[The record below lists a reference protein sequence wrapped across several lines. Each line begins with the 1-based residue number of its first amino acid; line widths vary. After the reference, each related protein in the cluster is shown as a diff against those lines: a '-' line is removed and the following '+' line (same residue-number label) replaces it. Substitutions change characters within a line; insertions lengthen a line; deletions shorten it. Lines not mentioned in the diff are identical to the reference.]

1 LTFTNLTVRIVRVM
15 QYQLSGRPL
24 LDTEADAQLFV
35 DREDELRALEYALAA
50 GMNAL
55 VVGERGSGVTS
66 LLRHIAYRRRVR
78 DSGLLAVVDGR
89 LASDAQ
95 GLLDIVFEKLTGDSR
110 TVTEPG
116 DFAAALASINSS
128 LYGRKV
134 PVRRENALRLL
145 DVFGQIKEELGGR
158 RGTVILDGVPD
169 SEVGYTLFGKLRD
182 ELWELPIAWLVG
194 IGPNEEAT
202 LTRPP
207 ADAFFEQTIS
217 IKPLGPVAAMDL
229 VAKRVPD
236 GTLDRSQ
243 LETLAA
249 LGEGNPR
256 SILAAAREY
265 LQLHKS
271 FDEQSATKAA
281 MQVRLG
287 SLGLSAAALAAEL
300 ARLGAASASDAT
312 LLHNLGWSR
321 SRATQVLKEL
331 EAAGLATGVPEP
343 APGGGRRKIY
353 RLVSDV
359 VS

>member
-1 LTFTNLTVRIVRVM
+1 M

-55 VVGERGSGVTS
+55 VVGDRGSGVTS
-66 LLRHIAYRRRVR
+66 LLRHIAYRRRAR

-89 LASDAQ
+89 LAIDAP
-95 GLLDIVFEKLTGDSR
+95 GLLDIVFEKLTGGPR
-110 TVTEPG
+110 TVTEPSNVQAIF
-116 DFAAALASINSS
+116 DS
-128 LYGRKV
+128 LSFVYGRKV
-134 PVRRENALRLL
+134 PVQRQGSLPLL
-145 DVFGQIKEELGGR
+145 DVFDQIKRELGGR

-169 SEVGYTLFGKLRD
+169 SEAAYTLFGKLRD

-281 MQVRLG
+281 MQARLG
-287 SLGLSAAALAAEL
+287 SMGLSAAALAAEL
-300 ARLGAASASDAT
+300 ARLGAASASDPT

-359 VS
+359 VP

>member
-1 LTFTNLTVRIVRVM
+1 M
-15 QYQLSGRPL
+15 QYELSGRPL
-24 LDTEADAQLFV
+24 LVTEADAQLFV

-66 LLRHIAYRRRVR
+66 LLRHVAYRRRR
-78 DSGLLAVVDGR
+78 SDSGPLAVVDGR

-95 GLLDIVFEKLTGDSR
+95 GLLDIVFEKLTGTPR
-110 TVTEPG
+110 TVTESG
-116 DFAAALASINSS
+116 TRAALFES
-128 LYGRKV
+128 LTFMYGRKV
-134 PVRRENALRLL
+134 QVQRQDSLRLL
-145 DVFGQIKEELGGR
+145 DVFDQIKRELGER

-169 SEVGYTLFGKLRD
+169 SEAAYTLFGKLRD

-194 IGPNEEAT
+194 IGPNEEAA

-207 ADAFFEQTIS
+207 ADAFFEQTVVM
-217 IKPLGPVAAMDL
+217 KPLGWLAAMAL
-229 VAKRVPD
+229 VAKRIPPD
-236 GTLDRSQ
+236 TLVQDQ

-271 FDEQSATKAA
+271 LDEQSAAKAA
-281 MQVRLG
+281 LRTRLN
-287 SLGLSAAALAAEL
+287 SLGPSAAALAAEL
-300 ARLGAASASDAT
+300 ATLGPASASDPV
-312 LLHNLGWSR
+312 LLQNLRWTR
-321 SRATQVLKEL
+321 SRATQVLREL
-331 EAAGLATGVPEP
+331 EAAGLATGAPEP

-353 RLVSDV
+353 RLVSDL